1 MPDKTR
7 GTVVLA
13 LAANVG
19 VAVIKLAAGLLTGS
33 AAMLSEAAHS
43 VADTMNEVF
52 LLVSLRRSERPADH
66 THPFGYG
73 KERFFYALIA
83 AIGIFLSG
91 AAFSAYQGV
100 SALLSSGTA
109 KQPSLPEFLIIYIVL
124 GVSLILEGASLR
136 KATAQV
142 RQEARNANRGVLT
155 FVLRSPD
162 PTVKTVAGEDS
173 VAVIGV
179 LTAAAG
185 TALHQVTG
193 VEAWEG
199 AASLVI
205 AVLLGYVAVILGRD
219 TKELLIGESADPVVR
234 ATAYATIT
242 SHPEITGVKEILTMQ
257 LGPTSVLVA
266 ARVQF
271 EDNLNARRVQLVCTD
286 IEEEMRQRMPELTQI
301 FLDPS
306 EVTTDDLHRT
316 RQRERQVLNDVDQLN
331 GPDGV
336 ARLRLPRSRS
346 ARRIASSGP

>member
-1 MPDKTR
+1 MADQTR

-13 LAANVG
+13 LAANIG
-19 VAVIKLAAGLLTGS
+19 VAVIKLAAGLFTGS

-52 LLVSLRRSERPADH
+52 LLVSLRRSERPADR

-73 KERFFYALIA
+73 KERFFYALLA
-83 AIGIFLSG
+83 AMGIFLSG

-109 KQPSLPEFLIIYIVL
+109 KQPSLLDFVVSYVVL
-124 GVSLILEGASLR
+124 GVSLFLEGASLR
-136 KATAQV
+136 KAATQV
-142 RQEARNANRGVLT
+142 RQEARHANRSFFI

-179 LTAAAG
+179 LAAAAG
-185 TALHQVTG
+185 TALHQLTG

-199 AASLVI
+199 VASLVI

-234 ATAYATIT
+234 ATAFATIT

-257 LGPTSVLVA
+257 LGPASVLVA

-271 EDNLNARRVQLVCTD
+271 EDDLNAHRVQLVCTG
-286 IEEEMRQRMPELTQI
+286 IEIELRERIPELTQV

-306 EVTTDDLHRT
+306 EVTTGDLDRT
-316 RQRERQVLNDVDQLN
+316 LQSERQTLDDIDQLN
-331 GPDGV
+331 GPGGV
-336 ARLRLPRSRS
+336 AGLQLPRSRS
-346 ARRIASSGP
+346 ARRISSSGA